1 MVNSSNYCSMQE
13 LGPVLPVLMEI
24 YAQRVGLGALMEI
37 EGIWNV
43 LYSSMLRSYRGDF
56 RVSNQKLTF
65 H

>member
-1 MVNSSNYCSMQE
+1 MQE

-24 YAQRVGLGALMEI
+24 YAQKGRLGALMEI

-43 LYSSMLRSYRGDF
+43 LYSIMLRSDRGDF
-56 RVSNQKLTF
+56 RVSNQKLIF

>member
-13 LGPVLPVLMEI
+13 LGPVLPVLME
-24 YAQRVGLGALMEI
+24 RALMEI

-43 LYSSMLRSYRGDF
+43 LYSIMLRSYRGDF